1 MLVQRSPHDYAGQQ
15 VLITGATGLI
25 GRELARRLVEA
36 GARVRTTSTHAPAEP
51 FAGAEAHLVGDLL
64 DRSFADQVTAGME
77 GLFHCA
83 GRRGSIGIQTTRA
96 TTMLADNLLIDFNVL
111 EAARRQGVGRV
122 VYLSTVSVYPPVPLY
137 QEDLAWSANPHPG
150 DQFAAWAKRMG
161 EKLIEAHGVQY
172 GLANAAI
179 VRPVN
184 TFGPYDSFNA
194 PTALVIPAL
203 IKRVMDGQNPLVVW
217 GDGSAVR
224 DFLYVEDLVE
234 GLLLAYEKG
243 IGEGPINL
251 GTGRGFS
258 IREVVDAIVK
268 ASGLKPVLQWD
279 TSKPTGE
286 ARKVADITRARRIL
300 GFEPKVALADGI
312 AATIAWYRRHG
323 ADLRVPAA

>member
-1 MLVQRSPHDYAGQQ
+1 MLVQRSPHDYAGQRIL
-15 VLITGATGLI
+15 VTGATGLI
-25 GRELARRLVEA
+25 GRELVKRLVRA
-36 GARVRTTSTHAPAEP
+36 GARVRTTSTHSPTDRFE
-51 FAGAEAHLVGDLL
+51 GSDLHLVGDLL
-64 DRSFADQVTAGME
+64 DRSFAEEATAGVE

-96 TTMLADNLLIDFNVL
+96 TTMLANNLLIDFNVL

-184 TFGPYDSFNA
+184 TFGPHDSFHA

-224 DFLYVEDLVE
+224 DFLYVEDLAE

-243 IGEGPINL
+243 IGQGPINL

-300 GFEPKVALADGI
+300 GFEPKVPLADGI
-312 AATIAWYRRHG
+312 AATIAWYRQNG
-323 ADLRVPAA
+323 ARLREPAA